1 MENEDLRKRLIEKA
15 KMGIKEAYS
24 SEEYTLMQAINA
36 YLELTKAYNLINERM
51 EEWSGIYIPDVKIGS
66 PTILANLII
75 EISSGKIDAEAITK
89 ITGNADKGKRVF
101 ESLSNNV
108 GRKIESGEE
117 IDVVKSFAEYSLS
130 TQKLIE
136 MLESYIKGASNRL
149 MPNLSYLTDE
159 KMAAEMLSKAGT
171 LERLA
176 TFPASTL
183 QLLGAEKA
191 LFKHI
196 KYGSRPP
203 KYGILFKLPAVTN
216 APKQLKGK
224 VARAYAAKLAIAL
237 KGDYFSK
244 RFIADQLKADLDK
257 SMKKISETKTKPKK
271 PGMEEKGR
279 DERYQTR
286 RNQDQRQ
293 FDNRGY
299 NRNQNGERNQS
310 KHAEQDTRHNEGYQ
324 TRREH
329 GQRDYSERPYRSQT
343 GSKNEEEYTRKDY
356 GSRRFDNKNYNRNR
370 NDERNQTKSAD
381 YNAKRG
387 EGYQTG
393 REQGQRNYGER
404 TYRSQTGS
412 KNEEEY
418 TRKDYGSRKFNNK
431 NYNRNRNDERDQ
443 TKSAGYNAKRGGGYQ
458 TGRNTDQK
466 NYGER
471 TYREQNDERNQTK
484 PNIWRDRKKYSG
496 KRKRDYKKGGKNR
509 SK

>member
-237 KGDYFSK
+237 KGDFFSK

-257 SMKKISETKTKPKK
+257 SMKKIMETKTKPKK

-279 DERYQTR
+279 DDRYQTR
-286 RNQDQRQ
+286 R
-293 FDNRGY
+293 
-299 NRNQNGERNQS
+299 
-310 KHAEQDTRHNEGYQ
+310 EQ
-324 TRREH
+324 

-356 GSRRFDNKNYNRNR
+356 GSRRFDNKNYNRNQ
-370 NDERNQTKSAD
+370 NGERNQSKHAEQDTKHNER
-381 YNAKRG
+381 YKTR
-387 EGYQTG
+387 
-393 REQGQRNYGER
+393 REHGQRDYSEKP
-404 TYRSQTGS
+404 YRSQTGS

-431 NYNRNRNDERDQ
+431 NYNRNRNDERNQ

-466 NYGER
+466 NYGEKR
-471 TYREQNDERNQTK
+471 YREQNDERDQTK
-484 PNIWRDRKKYSG
+484 SNIWRDRKKYPR
-496 KRKRDYKKGGKNR
+496 KRKRDYKKNGR
-509 SK
+509 RWQ

>member
-24 SEEYTLMQAINA
+24 SEEYVLMQAINA
-36 YLELTKAYNLINERM
+36 YLELTKVYNLINERM

-75 EISSGKIDAEAITK
+75 EISSGKIDNEAIIK
-89 ITGNADKGKRVF
+89 IMGSPEKGKRVF
-101 ESLSNNV
+101 ESLSNNT

-117 IDVVKSFAEYSLS
+117 IEVIKSFAEHSLS

-136 MLESYIKGASNRL
+136 MLESYIKGASNRM

-237 KGDYFSK
+237 KGDFFSK

-257 SMKKISETKTKPKK
+257 SMKKIRETNTKPKK
-271 PGMEEKGR
+271 PAREENK
-279 DERYQTR
+279 
-286 RNQDQRQ
+286 QD
-293 FDNRGY
+293 
-299 NRNQNGERNQS
+299 
-310 KHAEQDTRHNEGYQ
+310 KGYQ
-324 TRREH
+324 TRRE
-329 GQRDYSERPYRSQT
+329 GQRDYSERKPYRSQT
-343 GSKNEEEYTRKDY
+343 DSKNEEGYQTRKDY
-356 GSRRFDNKNYNRNR
+356 GSRRFDNKNYNKNR
-370 NDERNQTKSAD
+370 NDGRNQTKSSD

-387 EGYQTG
+387 EGYQT
-393 REQGQRNYGER
+393 RRNPDQRNYSER
-404 TYRSQTGS
+404 KPY
-412 KNEEEY
+412 
-418 TRKDYGSRKFNNK
+418 KDQ
-431 NYNRNRNDERDQ
+431 NDERDQ
-443 TKSAGYNAKRGGGYQ
+443 TKSNMWK
-458 TGRNTDQK
+458 
-466 NYGER
+466 
-471 TYREQNDERNQTK
+471 
-484 PNIWRDRKKYSG
+484 DRKKYLG
-496 KRKRDYKKGGKNR
+496 KRKKSYRNGGRRGNK
-509 SK
+509 